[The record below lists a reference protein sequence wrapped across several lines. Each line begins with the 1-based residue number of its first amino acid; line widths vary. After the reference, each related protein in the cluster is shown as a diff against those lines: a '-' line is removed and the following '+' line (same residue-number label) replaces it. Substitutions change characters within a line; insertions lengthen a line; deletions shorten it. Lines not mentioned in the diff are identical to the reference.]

1 MLGCPQS
8 RVRVQQRQGVL
19 ALVREEAEHGG
30 RYIGIGGLEA
40 SLHLEQPGP
49 EGALAGLEDAAHL
62 LGLDQMLLGFVI
74 LLPYPGGLMSGEFGT
89 DPTEITNLTISISGP
104 ESAQTR

>member
-1 MLGCPQS
+1 
-8 RVRVQQRQGVL
+8 
-19 ALVREEAEHGG
+19 
-30 RYIGIGGLEA
+30 
-40 SLHLEQPGP
+40 
-49 EGALAGLEDAAHL
+49 
-62 LGLDQMLLGFVI
+62 MLLGFVI